1 VYAFAASAFFFVY
14 ASGVDPGLVLSN
26 VTVRYGDLTVLN
38 GMSLELERGR
48 ALVVGGASGVG
59 KSTFL
64 QVSGGLIPAAS
75 WTVRLAGHQAY
86 GVRPSDLF
94 RRGVRRGYVFEQGG
108 LLHNLS
114 AMANVTLALRY
125 HADLLGIDEREID
138 RRARQALLRLRVS
151 QADLHALPAH
161 LSFGT
166 QKRVAIARIL
176 VLKPN
181 FVFCDDPDLGL
192 DSASASIV
200 YDVLAEL
207 RDDPNVTLLIT
218 TNSRPLTERLR
229 TKSLELVNGYLLE
242 RALA

>member
-1 VYAFAASAFFFVY
+1 
-14 ASGVDPGLVLSN
+14 

-38 GMSLELERGR
+38 SVDLDLRRGH

-64 QVSGGLIPAAS
+64 QVSGGLIPATS
-75 WTVRLAGHQAY
+75 GTVRLGGHEAY

-94 RRGVRRGYVFEQGG
+94 RRGVRRGYVFEKGG

-114 AMANVTLALRY
+114 AIGNVTLALRY
-125 HADLLGIDEREID
+125 HADLLGIDEGEID
-138 RRARQALLRLRVS
+138 RRSRQALARLRVS

-166 QKRVAIARIL
+166 QKRVALARIL
-176 VLKPN
+176 VLEPT

-192 DSASASIV
+192 DGASASIV

-207 RDDPNVTLLIT
+207 RDDPEVTLLIT
-218 TNSRPLTERLR
+218 TNSRPLLERLR
-229 TKSLELVNGYLLE
+229 SKFLELVSGYLLE
-242 RALA
+242 RGQA

>member
-1 VYAFAASAFFFVY
+1 
-14 ASGVDPGLVLSN
+14 VLRQ

-38 GMSLELERGR
+38 SVDLDLEQGRSLI
-48 ALVVGGASGVG
+48 VSGASGVG

-64 QVSGGLIPAAS
+64 QVSGGLIPAS
-75 WTVRLAGHQAY
+75 SGTVSLGGHQAY

-94 RRGVRRGYVFEQGG
+94 RRGVRRGYVFEKGG

-114 AMANVTLALRY
+114 AIGNVTLALRY
-125 HADLLGIDEREID
+125 HADLLGLDEAEID
-138 RRARQALLRLRVS
+138 RRARHALLRLRVS

-166 QKRVAIARIL
+166 QKRVALARIL
-176 VLKPN
+176 VLEPN

-192 DSASASIV
+192 DATSASIV

-207 RDDPNVTLLIT
+207 RDDPKVTLLIT
-218 TNSRPLTERLR
+218 TNSRPLLSRLR
-229 TKSLELVNGYLLE
+229 GRALELVSGYLLE
-242 RALA
+242 RGQA

>member
-1 VYAFAASAFFFVY
+1 V
-14 ASGVDPGLVLSN
+14 
-26 VTVRYGDLTVLN
+26 
-38 GMSLELERGR
+38 SLEIERGR

-64 QVSGGLIPAAS
+64 QVSGGLIPAS
-75 WTVRLAGHQAY
+75 SGTVSLAGHQAY

-176 VLKPN
+176 VLEPN

-192 DSASASIV
+192 DSVSASIV

-229 TKSLELVNGYLLE
+229 AKSLELVNGYLLE
-242 RALA
+242 RGLA